1 MNSGKEIDIKNCTYS
16 FLDDII
22 NIKNL
27 DPSKVKIDEKLCKSI
42 LIYHIGYLMVKDL
55 SYAIVD
61 SVSSL
66 YLFYQ

>member
-27 DPSKVKIDEKLCKSI
+27 DPSKVKIDEKLYKSI

-66 YLFYQ
+66 YLK

>member
-27 DPSKVKIDEKLCKSI
+27 DPSKVKIDEKLYKSI

-55 SYAIVD
+55 SCATVD
-61 SVSSL
+61 NVSSL